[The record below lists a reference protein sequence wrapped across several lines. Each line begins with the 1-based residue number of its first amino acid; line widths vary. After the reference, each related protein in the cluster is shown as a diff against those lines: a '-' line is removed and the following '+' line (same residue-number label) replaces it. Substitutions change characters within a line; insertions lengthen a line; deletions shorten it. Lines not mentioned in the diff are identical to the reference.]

1 MATASQ
7 SLFNMTVASDN
18 AGGNQGLLMPKL
30 QFRFRVNFL
39 NFGVDVNGGLQL
51 TKQVVDCSRPNL
63 SFAEIPL
70 QVYNSTLKIAGKHT
84 RADMSVNIR
93 DDASGSVSR
102 AVGQQL
108 QKQFDFVEQASAATG
123 QDYKFQTNIEILDGG
138 NGALAPTVLET
149 WTGLSLDPNSS
160 NYVARV
166 IGDINENYDSVNNQ
180 IQYSGSFS
188 NKSNYVRVSA
198 VNFTTPNY
206 FDANGLAKSQ
216 FTGSLPTNASGTF
229 GGAIGVAGGAVA
241 GTALDALKL
250 YFP

>member
-39 NFGVDVNGGLQL
+39 NFGVDSTGGLSL
-51 TKQVVDCSRPNL
+51 TKQVIDCSRPNL

-84 RADMSVNIR
+84 WADMSVNIR
-93 DDASGSVSR
+93 DDASGTVSK

-108 QKQFDFVEQASAATG
+108 QKQLDFVEQASAATG

-138 NGALAPTVLET
+138 NGQLAPSVLET
-149 WTGLSLDPNSS
+149 WELYGCFLKSANYNTLNYGASEAVTVGLTI
-160 NYVARV
+160 A
-166 IGDINENYDSVNNQ
+166 YDNA
-180 IQYSGSFS
+180 IQSPLTAG
-188 NKSNYVRVSA
+188 V
-198 VNFTTPNY
+198 
-206 FDANGLAKSQ
+206 G
-216 FTGSLPTNASGTF
+216 TNVGRAF
-229 GGAIGVAGGAVA
+229 GGESVTGIGSVI
-241 GTALDALKL
+241 
-250 YFP
+250 